1 MCFHLRMAQHD
12 QVLNLFLAESYTHTW
27 PKEGSFSSGAHLGDT
42 LVSRVKGLKDSCSEG
57 WGNDYAVIVKD
68 DTIKCG
74 ELIAKLVI
82 RSQLSGQVRFRSR
95 EPILDFIY
103 ELNHARVTGRGRA
116 NVIP

>member
-1 MCFHLRMAQHD
+1 MSG
-12 QVLNLFLAESYTHTW
+12 V
-27 PKEGSFSSGAHLGDT
+27 EGLE
-42 LVSRVKGLKDSCSEG
+42 DSCSEG
-57 WGNDYAVIVKD
+57 WGNDYAVIVQD

-74 ELIAKLVI
+74 EFLTELVI